1 MRILLFF
8 ASLILFATMYSC
20 RKQKNVVSVSPEAM
34 PDFPTENL
42 EDSYLLHGKIYIYLN
57 GNYTLVDGITTDE
70 INVIN
75 DTTIAAFSEINY
87 NSNEQLE
94 YKLAAYNDSE
104 LIFSRSKITI
114 TYKLKRNLIVWKS
127 GLSVLYGV
135 PGQTDKW
142 KFLHDAKLNEARLWN
157 RTKTDY
163 YGNKEILPDTIASAI
178 LLFKTVSGQSLW
190 LAGADSTGVVYC
202 TSHYNAGPN
211 EFSINGNISYFGSN
225 DSISMRSSPVSPFQ
239 NSCTFDTK

>member
-1 MRILLFF
+1 MSMRIPLLFVYLF
-8 ASLILFATMYSC
+8 LFATLHSC
-20 RKQKNVVSVSPEAM
+20 RKQKKMGPILT
-34 PDFPTENL
+34 DIPTENL
-42 EDSYLLHGKIYIYLN
+42 EGSYLWHGKINAYVN
-57 GNYTLVDGITTDE
+57 GKDTVIDGIATDE

-75 DTTIAAFSEINY
+75 DTTLRISSEMNY
-87 NSNEQLE
+87 SSNEQLE
-94 YKLAAYNDSE
+94 YKLTAFNDSE

-114 TYKLKRNLIVWKS
+114 TYKLKRKLVVWKS

-157 RTKTDY
+157 RTRTGY

-178 LLFKTVSGQSLW
+178 LLFKTFSGQSLW

-202 TSHYNAGPN
+202 TSNYNAGPN
-211 EFSINGNISYFGSN
+211 ILTIIGNISYFDSN
-225 DSISMRSSPVSPFQ
+225 DSISMCSSPVSPFQ
-239 NSCTFDTK
+239 YSYTFDTK